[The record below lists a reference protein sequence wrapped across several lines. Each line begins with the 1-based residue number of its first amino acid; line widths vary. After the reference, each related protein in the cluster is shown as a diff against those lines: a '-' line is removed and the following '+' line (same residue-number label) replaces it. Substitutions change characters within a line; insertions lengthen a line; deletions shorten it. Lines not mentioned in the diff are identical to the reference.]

1 VEEEREMERGS
12 VLKSEKKRGG
22 EREREREK
30 VRNSVNRLCIMSRLR
45 ITCSSYLAAQII
57 IVKSIYKD

>member
-22 EREREREK
+22 GEREIEIEIEK
-30 VRNSVNRLCIMSRLR
+30 KCEIL
-45 ITCSSYLAAQII
+45 
-57 IVKSIYKD
+57 

>member
-22 EREREREK
+22 EREIEIEK
-30 VRNSVNRLCIMSRLR
+30 KCEIL
-45 ITCSSYLAAQII
+45 
-57 IVKSIYKD
+57 

>member
-22 EREREREK
+22 ERERER
-30 VRNSVNRLCIMSRLR
+30 
-45 ITCSSYLAAQII
+45 
-57 IVKSIYKD
+57 KSAKFCK

>member
-22 EREREREK
+22 GERDRDRDREK
-30 VRNSVNRLCIMSRLR
+30 VRNSV
-45 ITCSSYLAAQII
+45 
-57 IVKSIYKD
+57 KDCA